1 MATLSWSP
9 ERRLVCVAVGDQEI
23 PLNYSIFE
31 NIERGPVTP
40 SMYLWMTAWLRKTL
54 SSSHIQDVMTDPLT
68 RRNQMESWAEDAH
81 RAYHDLPWQERL
93 ANHEQTLDN
102 LKGELAIAE
111 QKENAAIDWM
121 LEEDREPS
129 VILNE
134 VCGFVRGLVVKYRC
148 LCERLEN
155 EICEEKQWE
164 QGGEDGAS
172 QTDGPRYDEM
182 DEP

>member
-9 ERRLVCVAVGDQEI
+9 ERRLMCVSMGDQEI
-23 PLNYSIFE
+23 PLDYSIFE
-31 NIERGPVTP
+31 NIERGLVTP
-40 SMYLWMTAWLRKTL
+40 SMYSWMTEWLQKTL
-54 SSSHIQDVMTDPLT
+54 SSRHIRDVMTDPLT
-68 RRNQMESWAEDAH
+68 RRKQMAAWAEDAH
-81 RAYHDLPWQERL
+81 CAYHDLPWQERL
-93 ANHEQTLDN
+93 DLHNQMVNQLEEEKCD
-102 LKGELAIAE
+102 AE
-111 QKENAAIDWM
+111 KKENAAIDWV

-134 VCGFVRGLVVKYRC
+134 VCGFVRGLVFKYRC

-182 DEP
+182 EE

>member
-1 MATLSWSP
+1 MALSWCP
-9 ERRLVCVAVGDQEI
+9 TRRLVCVVMGDQEI
-23 PLNYSIFE
+23 PLDYSIFE
-31 NIERGPVTP
+31 NIERGLVTP
-40 SMYLWMTAWLRKTL
+40 SMYLWMTAWLQKTL
-54 SSSHIQDVMTDPLT
+54 SPACVQDVMTDPLT
-68 RRNQMESWAEDAH
+68 RRNQMEAWAEDAH

-93 ANHEQTLDN
+93 DLHNQMVNQLEEEKCD
-102 LKGELAIAE
+102 AE
-111 QKENAAIDWM
+111 KKENAAIDWM

-134 VCGFVRGLVVKYRC
+134 VCGFVRGLVFKYRC

-155 EICEEKQWE
+155 EIHEEAQWE